1 MGVGFPFL
9 WLAGVVETE
18 VSDAPE
24 GFLDNFN
31 DGGSGVLDPLDGVLV
46 LKKISEFLVTRR
58 YSGG

>member
-46 LKKISEFLVTRR
+46 LKKISEFLVTLR
-58 YSGG
+58 